1 MPRKRSPLLWSS
13 LKQPLSPS
21 SLCKLSIDENEAKDR
36 IFMCV
41 TFHCRD
47 IDGKPYEAYVKPKDE
62 AKNIYNQA
70 QSQGQSAGLVE
81 LK

>member
-1 MPRKRSPLLWSS
+1 MVDRAVPW
-13 LKQPLSPS
+13 PS
-21 SLCKLSIDENEAKDR
+21 FR
-36 IFMCV
+36 IYRF
-41 TFHCRD
+41 FNYSALIIRRE
-47 IDGKPYEAYVKPKDE
+47 IDGKAYEAYVKPKEE